1 MSEDSIRHLRAQMA
15 DNVDNWS
22 EWTTT
27 SWPVISAA
35 LSDPEPGSGVQPLS
49 ATLILDSERDS
60 PWIARPPTWL

>member
-15 DNVDNWS
+15 DNADDWS
-22 EWTTT
+22 EWTT

-35 LSDPEPGSGVQPLS
+35 LFDPEPGSAVQPLS

-60 PWIARPPTWL
+60 SWIVRPLAWL